1 MGDIVEQVGE
11 LTKTA
16 EIENLLM
23 GIAYWLVVIIIIL
36 FVFLVAIKISNFVKK
51 QRGPLRREMDDFFQ

>member
-1 MGDIVEQVGE
+1 MGEIVEQVGE

-36 FVFLVAIKISNFVKK
+36 FLFLVAIKISNFVKK
-51 QRGPLRREMDDFFQ
+51 QRGTLRREKDDFFQ

>member
-1 MGDIVEQVGE
+1 MGIIRNP
-11 LTKTA
+11 A

-51 QRGPLRREMDDFFQ
+51 QRGTLRREKDDFFQ